1 VSTRLR
7 ERQEK
12 IQQTIAQIAEES
24 TRGALIVVEGQKDLD
39 ALRSFGVLGKML
51 LAKAGG
57 KSFTMVL
64 HEIEQAPP
72 EQVILL
78 LDFDRRGREATAKL
92 KQGLE
97 RARIKPDLTFWRALH
112 ALVGREVQCIES
124 LTSYLQTL
132 EQKSTE
138 V

>member
-1 VSTRLR
+1 MSTRLKER
-7 ERQEK
+7 EEK
-12 IQQTIAQIAEES
+12 IQQTIAQLAEES
-24 TRGALIVVEGQKDLD
+24 ARGALIVVEGQKDLD
-39 ALRSFGVLGKML
+39 ALGSLGVSGKVL

-57 KSFTMVL
+57 KSLTMVL

-72 EQVILL
+72 ERVILL
-78 LDFDRRGREATAKL
+78 LDFDRRGRETTAKL

-97 RARIKPDLTFWRALH
+97 RARIKPDLTFWRSLH

-124 LTSYLQTL
+124 LTSYLKTL
-132 EQKSTE
+132 EQKTAK